1 MEEGHGTTWIRLASA
16 LAVDRPG
23 GDTLEGREL
32 GSRKART
39 LLALLAAERGALV
52 PLDRIVEALWPGD
65 PPADPAANVATLVS
79 RTRRLL
85 GADLLTAT
93 GRAYGLAA
101 RGPWVV
107 DLDEASRLTAEAAAR
122 AAAGEAALAVA
133 AAGSALE
140 LLGSQPALVDEDDA
154 DWVLRVRREA
164 DGLRRRARHLLAESL
179 TPIEPAGA
187 ARVAAE
193 SVAADPFDEQA
204 VRTLMRAL
212 VADGR
217 ASAALAAYDDLA
229 ARLREELGT
238 SPDRESVDL
247 HVSVLREADL
257 PAEAPTRTAVER
269 TLLVGREPE
278 LAQAERT
285 WAGLGAA
292 STPALVLV
300 EGEAGIGKTRFL
312 DAVADLAAATGG
324 RVLRGRCHPAERS
337 LFLQPFVDALR
348 PAILDSS
355 PPALAALVRDHVAA
369 WVSLVPELAPVVA
382 DGPPLPADV
391 DLQRRQAYDAVVAV
405 LRRLALD
412 RPVLLTIDDL
422 QDGGAA
428 TVDLLGYLAGRL
440 GDARVLVVAAVRA
453 EDAEVAARLA
463 DRATLVRLGAL
474 PRSAVDALAAASGL
488 AAHGEQVMART
499 AGHPLSVVE
508 YLRALGQGD
517 TGVPESLADAVLGRV
532 ARLDAE
538 GRAVVEAAAVLRRRI
553 DPALVAALVESSDV
567 ATARECEELV
577 RLRLLVRSGHHYEF
591 ANDLLQECVHAALP
605 PALAL
610 ALHRRAADLTSDRP
624 EVMAEHAYAAGDEPR
639 AAHGW
644 LLAGEDALRRAA
656 VEDALGLLDRSLAV
670 GTAFA
675 GTRARALLARG
686 AVHEARD
693 GLRRPR
699 WTTYAARWPWPAT
712 PTTGGSR
719 WPRSASWAATRPWGS
734 VCTVDELVAPLELG
748 LRLAADLGDR
758 RAEADFTSRLAIL
771 EASRLRLATAL
782 ARAEGGL
789 VRARSA
795 GSEDAQVLALDG
807 LKTVWA
813 YLGDPVRLGEVIA
826 DLEPRLRARGATWL
840 LQWTVFEKSFV
851 PAAEGRLDDAR
862 ALIAEA
868 LELNRLSGYPAYA
881 GYLHAHDG
889 WFARLAGDLETARR
903 VGREAVEASSP
914 IDHPWWYAIAAGLL
928 AATLIETGDAA
939 EAEAVARRGLAT
951 GEAATAGGRLRC
963 LAALAALTGDPALV
977 AEAREAL
984 DAVECPPGDAW
995 VTGADVYLLLG
1006 SVEPLS
1012 RAIDWLRCAVVR
1024 LRTPGCLVPASEHLE
1039 HQLSRPVGA
1048 VRRHGQ
1054 VVGRGLQR
1062 RGQLVGDPPRV
1073 GVAVV
1078 QRPAGP
1084 VPLQPVPHVHLLLEV
1099 VAERDVQERP
1109 TRRGELHRGAQPALD
1124 HGHVAR
1130 GVVQVEVGQ
1139 EAVHLHARGRA
1150 QRARV
1155 DARAGDDH
1163 HPEAGD
1169 AAPCLVVRRDHAPQ
1183 QVVADARTA
1192 HADHADDLAVGVP
1205 EPVPQRLAVGR
1216 VGPLPHDVPGEVEV
1230 LFGPRP
1236 GRRQVRPQRQ
1246 VDHVGRVADEHR
1258 PVAQRGVP
1266 RHVLDHLGVVVG
1278 GQVRLPLTAVG
1289 HRHPPDE
1296 VGHPDERRPLEL
1308 GVLVQEVVEVPGLV
1322 AQPDVERLPL
1332 HQVVEHHEVVDQHL
1346 VHPAH
1351 GLERVQVVLARLRL
1365 EVPRLVRQQ
1374 ARGRVHDLA
1383 ALLEELRHRR
1393 LGQPLDLEVGPPLAH
1408 RVGDGQVAAH
1418 VAEPDGR
1425 GEVQRPRPTPRAA
1438 TAGTRG
1444 GGRTGDP
1451 VHEALDRRG

>member
-1 MEEGHGTTWIRLASA
+1 MAANRRRIGVGRILGGVEEGHGTTWIRLASA

-52 PLDRIVEALWPGD
+52 PLDRIVEALWPD
-65 PPADPAANVATLVS
+65 EPPADPAANVATLVS

-164 DGLRRRARHLLAESL
+164 DALRRRARHLLAESL
-179 TPIEPAGA
+179 TPLEPAGA

-278 LAQAERT
+278 LARAERT

-292 STPALVLV
+292 GTPALVLV

-348 PAILDSS
+348 PALLDSS
-355 PPALAALVRDHVAA
+355 PAALAALVRDHVAA

-474 PRSAVDALAAASGL
+474 PRSAVDALAAAAGL

-553 DPALVAALVESSDV
+553 DPAPRGRPRRVL
-567 ATARECEELV
+567 RRRHRPGV
-577 RLRLLVRSGHHYEF
+577 RG
-591 ANDLLQECVHAALP
+591 AGP
-605 PALAL
+605 PAAARAQRPPLRVRQRPPPGVRARR
-610 ALHRRAADLTSDRP
+610 AAAGARARAYHRRAADLTSDRP

-686 AVHEARD
+686 AVHEARAD
-693 GLRRPR
+693 FADRAGRRRRGALALARNTDDRRLEMAALRFLGGDAAVGL
-699 WTTYAARWPWPAT
+699 
-712 PTTGGSR
+712 GL
-719 WPRSASWAATRPWGS
+719 
-734 VCTVDELVAPLELG
+734 TVDELVAPLELG

-826 DLEPRLRARGATWL
+826 ELEPRLRARGATL
-840 LQWTVFEKSFV
+840 
-851 PAAEGRLDDAR
+851 AAPVDRVREVVR
-862 ALIAEA
+862 
-868 LELNRLSGYPAYA
+868 
-881 GYLHAHDG
+881 
-889 WFARLAGDLETARR
+889 ARR
-903 VGREAVEASSP
+903 RGPSGRRPCPGRRGAGAQPPQRLPGVRRLPARPRRLVRPAGRRPGRPRAGSAARPSRRARRSTTRGGTPSP
-914 IDHPWWYAIAAGLL
+914 PGCSPPRC
-928 AATLIETGDAA
+928 IETGDAA

-951 GEAATAGGRLRC
+951 GEAAMAGGRLRC

-984 DAVECPPGDAW
+984 DAVECPPGGAW
-995 VTGADVYLLLG
+995 VTGRRRLPA
-1006 SVEPLS
+1006 
-1012 RAIDWLRCAVVR
+1012 AR
-1024 LRTPGCLVPASEHLE
+1024 LRRAADAGPSTARGPPGPGAPTQRSCRGSEHLE

-1048 VRRHGQ
+1048 VRRHRAGSRS
-1054 VVGRGLQR
+1054 G
-1062 RGQLVGDPPRV
+1062 PSAP
-1073 GVAVV
+1073 
-1078 QRPAGP
+1078 RPA
-1084 VPLQPVPHVHLLLEV
+1084 
-1099 VAERDVQERP
+1099 
-1109 TRRGELHRGAQPALD
+1109 RRRSG
-1124 HGHVAR
+1124 
-1130 GVVQVEVGQ
+1130 
-1139 EAVHLHARGRA
+1139 
-1150 QRARV
+1150 
-1155 DARAGDDH
+1155 
-1163 HPEAGD
+1163 
-1169 AAPCLVVRRDHAPQ
+1169 
-1183 QVVADARTA
+1183 
-1192 HADHADDLAVGVP
+1192 
-1205 EPVPQRLAVGR
+1205 
-1216 VGPLPHDVPGEVEV
+1216 
-1230 LFGPRP
+1230 P
-1236 GRRQVRPQRQ
+1236 GRRRGSPAPGRP
-1246 VDHVGRVADEHR
+1246 GA
-1258 PVAQRGVP
+1258 A
-1266 RHVLDHLGVVVG
+1266 
-1278 GQVRLPLTAVG
+1278 
-1289 HRHPPDE
+1289 
-1296 VGHPDERRPLEL
+1296 
-1308 GVLVQEVVEVPGLV
+1308 
-1322 AQPDVERLPL
+1322 
-1332 HQVVEHHEVVDQHL
+1332 
-1346 VHPAH
+1346 PA
-1351 GLERVQVVLARLRL
+1351 GAARA
-1365 EVPRLVRQQ
+1365 PA
-1374 ARGRVHDLA
+1374 ARS
-1383 ALLEELRHRR
+1383 
-1393 LGQPLDLEVGPPLAH
+1393 
-1408 RVGDGQVAAH
+1408 
-1418 VAEPDGR
+1418 
-1425 GEVQRPRPTPRAA
+1425 
-1438 TAGTRG
+1438 
-1444 GGRTGDP
+1444 GGRAGSTGTADAP
-1451 VHEALDRRG
+1451 R